1 MTAEADDRVYQI
13 TPLNANSVKITY
25 IIVKVKGIQEK
36 IAQIDEWYRWG
47 RGRLPTTDRL
57 NLDDT
62 YLECNVDLGCELD
75 DCVAVSYN
83 YSGDDWTDKDRHR
96 IQKDY
101 VRGGIEKI
109 QSNDPDWHVKESA
122 LYINAPFQVDLIP
135 KPMYTHVIRSHV
147 RESKKL
153 SKQEKL

>member
-1 MTAEADDRVYQI
+1 MTPEADDRVYQL
-13 TPLNANSVKITY
+13 TPLNANSIKITY
-25 IIVKVKGIQEK
+25 IIVKVKGVREK

-47 RGRLPTTDRL
+47 RGRVPATDRL
-57 NLDDT
+57 DVNDS
-62 YLECNVDLGCELD
+62 YIKCNVELGCELD

-83 YSGDDWTDKDRHR
+83 YNGDDWTDKDRHR

-109 QSNDPDWHVKESA
+109 QENDPDWHVKESA

-135 KPMYTHVIRSHV
+135 KPMYNYVIRSHV

>member
-57 NLDDT
+57 NLNDT